1 MKSQPL
7 FLSVAHALMERA
19 YPPHMFEN
27 ADHAMLWPE
36 VVARRGQIDLAA
48 MVDRLVGTMTDHFS
62 VKRTPSME
70 PISMS
75 RMGREWLHL
84 MAMVGD
90 DLFKTELARVLEPR
104 LELLVRILRERLP
117 PHLSLAQLGQAM
129 LSDPWGWM
137 TTMNGTVALLRDQA
151 TRPAHVN
158 ACRRYKEREQQ
169 RVRELTAYFKPL
181 SLAVASGNVTSA
193 HVMRLELHRRPHY
206 RRFDDR
212 FEETHAQF
220 SQWLRN
226 TSERHGRSI
235 GADVWR
241 FDRDESSGLY
251 VHVLLA
257 FNGPMLNELPGIKHR
272 LVDDWIQVAGDGAC
286 VVDCKGPRVQL
297 QYRGR
302 CDGAHGDSVAT
313 ELKDAVT
320 YLARTDAPYLWTFNG
335 ELPVVGMGDCN

>member
-1 MKSQPL
+1 
-7 FLSVAHALMERA
+7 MERA
-19 YPPHMFEN
+19 YPPHMFDN
-27 ADHAMLWPE
+27 ADQAMLWPE

-48 MVDRLVGTMTDHFS
+48 MVDRLVGTMADHFA

-70 PISMS
+70 PIGMS
-75 RMGREWLHL
+75 RMSREWLHL
-84 MAMVGD
+84 MAQVGD
-90 DLFKTELARVLEPR
+90 DLLKTEPARVLEPR
-104 LELLVRILRERLP
+104 LALLVSVLRERLS
-117 PHLSLAQLGQAM
+117 PHLSLAQLSQAM

-137 TTMNGTVALLRDQA
+137 TTINGPVARLRDQA

-158 ACRRYKEREQQ
+158 ACRRYKEREQS
-169 RVRELTAYFKPL
+169 RVRGLTAYFKPL
-181 SLAVASGNVTSA
+181 SLAVASGNLTSA
-193 HVMRLELHRRPHY
+193 HLMRLELHRRPHY

-226 TSERHGRSI
+226 TSEHYGRSI

-251 VHVLLA
+251 VHVLLV
-257 FNGPMLNELPGIKHR
+257 FNGPMLSELPGIKHR
-272 LVDDWIQVAGDGAC
+272 LVDDWIQVAGDGAR

-302 CDGAHGDSVAT
+302 CESEPGDSVAG

-320 YLARTDAPYLWTFNG
+320 YLARTDSPYVWLFG
-335 ELPVVGMGDCN
+335 GKLPVFGMGDCN